1 LIWLGGHGIM
11 VAVSEPPQPS
21 YDELAARNAALEA
34 ERAGLTARVA
44 RLEAV
49 VAELTAQLK
58 QNSTN
63 SSRPPS
69 SDSPFAKP
77 APKSLRGKS
86 GRPAGGQ
93 PGHPGT
99 TLRQIASPT
108 RSVRHEPLACGGCG
122 GDITDAPVVRVE
134 HRQVFDIPQP
144 AVEVTEHEIRSRRCA
159 CGQVTAGR
167 APAGVDA
174 PACYGP
180 HIAAICSYLYAGQ
193 FLSKNRTADA
203 LSELFGVPISGG
215 TVAAFVKRHAADV
228 RASGVIEAIKAGLR
242 EASVVHFD
250 ETGFRV
256 QARLQWVH
264 CASTGTWS
272 LLTVHAKRGTKAMDD
287 AGILP
292 RFRGIAVHDA
302 WAPYDT
308 YTLAKHALCGAHIL
322 RELAWAIEQ
331 CPAAGQW
338 HWATQARD
346 ALLDLKR
353 LADDTQAA
361 GHIRVDPVRKAELVH
376 RLRSAAHIGA
386 RSAGTGKAKDKE
398 RALARRLRD
407 RQRDYL
413 RFLDDG
419 FAVPFDNNAAERE
432 IRMLKLRQKIS
443 GSMRTLAGAQ
453 NFCDIRS
460 YLATAVKHA
469 IRFIDALTML
479 AEHRPWLPAHT

>member
-1 LIWLGGHGIM
+1 M
-11 VAVSEPPQPS
+11 SDPSQPS
-21 YDELAARNAALEA
+21 YDELAACNAGLEAQRADLAARVAALET
-34 ERAGLTARVA
+34 L
-44 RLEAV
+44 

-58 QNSTN
+58 QNSKN

-69 SDSPFAKP
+69 SDSPFVKP
-77 APKSLRGKS
+77 APRSLRGKS
-86 GRPAGGQ
+86 GRCPGGQ
-93 PGHPGT
+93 SGHPGT
-99 TLRQIASPT
+99 TLRQVARPT
-108 RSVRHEPLACGGCG
+108 RTVPHEPVVCDGCG
-122 GDITDAPVVRVE
+122 GDVSDAPIVRVE
-134 HRQVFDIPQP
+134 RRQVFDIAQP
-144 AVEVTEHEIRSRRCA
+144 LVEVTEHEIRSRRCA
-159 CGQVTAGR
+159 CGQVSAGC
-167 APAGVDA
+167 APQGVDA

-180 HIAAICSYLYAGQ
+180 YLAAICSYLYAGQ

-203 LSELFGVPISGG
+203 LSELFGVPLSGG

-242 EASVVHFD
+242 EAAVAHFD

-264 CASTGTWS
+264 CACTGTWS
-272 LLTVHAKRGTKAMDD
+272 LLTVHPRRGTAAMDQ

-308 YTLAKHALCGAHIL
+308 YTLAEHALCGAHVL
-322 RELAWAIEQ
+322 RELAWVIEQ
-331 CPAAGQW
+331 APDADQW
-338 HWATQARD
+338 CWGAQARD
-346 ALLDLKR
+346 ALLDLKH
-353 LADDTQAA
+353 LAGHARAA
-361 GHIRVDPVRKAELVH
+361 GHTSVDREKKATLVG
-376 RLRSAAHIGA
+376 RLRSATLLGA
-386 RSAGTGKAKDKE
+386 QSPGTGKTKDKE

-432 IRMLKLRQKIS
+432 IRMLKLRQKVS

-453 NFCDIRS
+453 DFCDLRS
-460 YLATAVKHA
+460 YLATAIKHG

-479 AEHRPWLPAHT
+479 AERRPWLPENA